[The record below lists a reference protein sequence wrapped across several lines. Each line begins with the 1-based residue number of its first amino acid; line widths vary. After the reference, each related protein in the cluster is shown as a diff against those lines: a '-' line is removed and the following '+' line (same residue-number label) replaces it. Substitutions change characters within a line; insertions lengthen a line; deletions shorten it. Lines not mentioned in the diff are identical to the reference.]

1 MSFDKALE
9 SLRAVNLRGG
19 VFGKTALLLMVLS
32 ICVAAV
38 CIKSD
43 IWWLQ
48 LGLMLPLMGI
58 VLYALK
64 RVLDFAEKN
73 PQAAIMDGAELLVHE
88 RIVHA
93 RKGIE
98 AFPSLDPITDHPLP
112 PLGDAETAKEDL
124 PPSTVIGAGGN
135 PPTSKGDT

>member
-9 SLRAVNLRGG
+9 SLKTVNLRGG
-19 VFGKTALLLMVLS
+19 IFGKTALLLIVLS

-38 CIKSD
+38 CIKTD

-48 LGLMLPLMGI
+48 IGLMLPLMGI

-64 RVLDFAEKN
+64 RVLDFAERN

-93 RKGIE
+93 RKGVE
-98 AFPSLDPITDHPLP
+98 MLP
-112 PLGDAETAKEDL
+112 PVDPVIDHQL
-124 PPSTVIGAGGN
+124 PPIAEAEIRREDPTPQPAIGAGRTPSIQEG
-135 PPTSKGDT
+135 GE